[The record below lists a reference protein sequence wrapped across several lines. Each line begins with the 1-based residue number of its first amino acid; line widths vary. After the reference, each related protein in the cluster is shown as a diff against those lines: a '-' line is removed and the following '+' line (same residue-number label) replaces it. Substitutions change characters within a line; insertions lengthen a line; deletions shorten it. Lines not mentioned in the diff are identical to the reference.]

1 MSSTQGKQGES
12 DENSSSSCEP
22 TSSSSSLES
31 DARHQRAIRERRR
44 RETTRGLVTK
54 LKNLVPNGQLGGA
67 DINSVLGSVLEF
79 LTEETDSGASKKNSQ
94 DLSVSRIGARAGR
107 ERRIFDPYDDTF
119 GRLAPIISWLVSRLI
134 LTLVSPGR
142 RYLFAYDHS
151 PLGIV
156 FFNLQGKVLHAN
168 ETFLCCFNLHTAIK
182 TSTIV
187 SLTNSEFLPMTMRV
201 SANTR
206 SCTAPYCSLTRCT

>member
-1 MSSTQGKQGES
+1 MWST
-12 DENSSSSCEP
+12 
-22 TSSSSSLES
+22 L
-31 DARHQRAIRERRR
+31 
-44 RETTRGLVTK
+44 
-54 LKNLVPNGQLGGA
+54 LGY
-67 DINSVLGSVLEF
+67 VLEF
-79 LTEETDSGASKKNSQ
+79 LIEETDSGASKKNSQ
-94 DLSVSRIGARAGR
+94 DRSVSRIGARSGR
-107 ERRIFDPYDDTF
+107 ERLVSDPYDDTF
-119 GRLAPIISWLVSRLI
+119 GGLAPIISWLVSRLT